1 MANPFTDGHLYK
13 KNKETMVLFWV
24 NYLKG
29 LLKTFN
35 ADTSPNEVASAF
47 VLGATI
53 GLIPKGNLATL
64 LLLLITWIFRVNLG
78 VALATIAVFAIIG
91 HFTDPLAEK
100 LGYGLLAETPSLQGL
115 WTTLYNTP
123 IIPYTGFNN
132 TLVMGN
138 LILALLLAVP
148 LFLGMRAF
156 IGVYRTRYR
165 ERVKNSRLMKALE
178 ATKFYEAYKRWI
190 DRP

>member
-1 MANPFTDGHLYK
+1 MF
-13 KNKETMVLFWV
+13 FWV

-35 ADTSPNEVASAF
+35 EDTSPNEVAAAF

-78 VALATIAVFAIIG
+78 MALATLFIFAIIG

-100 LGYGLLAETPSLQGL
+100 LGYWILAEAPALQGF

-123 IIPYTGFNN
+123 IVPYTGFNN

-138 LILALLLAVP
+138 LLFALLLAIP
-148 LFLGMRAF
+148 LFLAMRSF
-156 IGVYRTRYR
+156 VVIYHVRYR
-165 ERVKNSRLMKALE
+165 EHVKNSRFMKALE
-178 ATKFYEAYKRWI
+178 ATKFYGIYKRWL
-190 DRP
+190 DRE